1 MKKLLLLAGVA
12 TLLTTTGCLVSEG
25 EWHGHSRGHARYYE
39 HRDEVIVGPPAV
51 VVRVPEVV
59 VRPPEII
66 VR

>member
-1 MKKLLLLAGVA
+1 MKKILLLAGFV

-25 EWHGHSRGHARYYE
+25 EWHGHSREHARYYE
-39 HRDEVIVGPPAV
+39 HRDEVIVGPPV
-51 VVRVPEVV
+51 IV